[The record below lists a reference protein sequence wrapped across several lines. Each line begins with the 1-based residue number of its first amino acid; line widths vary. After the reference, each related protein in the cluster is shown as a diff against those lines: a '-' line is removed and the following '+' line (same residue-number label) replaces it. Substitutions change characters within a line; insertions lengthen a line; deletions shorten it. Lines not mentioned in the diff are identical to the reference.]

1 MIHMRKKFT
10 TGERLKE
17 LMRTKNL
24 RQVDILAK
32 TLPYQKSLGIKM
44 SKSHLSNYV
53 NDRSTPDNEKMRL
66 LSKALE
72 ISEPWLMGYNI
83 EMTNEPTRT
92 DEREAEILQTYRK
105 LTQPRQEKIHAFVYA
120 QLIEQNN
127 SFKSVDKPE
136 RSQNKSTKPISEPIF
151 VLEKKNGTVIY
162 PNVIGAAAGVG
173 TSHYADLDFDELMI
187 PSSEAYEHA
196 YVIPMYV
203 RGDSMEPKYFD
214 GDIIW
219 VDTREKSID
228 IHQIGVFDTE
238 DGRVVKQMGID
249 KLISINPEYPD
260 IKLHEYM
267 DFSTYGK
274 VVDVIRREQLEA
286 WQNARWV

>member
-1 MIHMRKKFT
+1 MRKKFT